1 MSQGHFDADTIAL
14 LNPLTVEIRMLTL
27 LPRRTRATLT
37 RWLASF
43 GFILFMLGHAGCAE
57 SLQDGVVDDARLAN
71 ADADRENWLTH
82 GRTYK
87 EQRHSPLTQIN
98 QETVGRLSLAWYA
111 DMGTMRGLE
120 ATPLI
125 VDGVLYV
132 TSSWS
137 ILQAYDAATGARVWT
152 YDPRVNR
159 GHARYLCCDVVN
171 RGPAFYR
178 GKVYI
183 GTIDGRLVS
192 VDAETGV
199 LVWEAQTTP
208 AGKAYSIT
216 GAPRIANGKIL
227 IGNGGAEFGV
237 RGYVS
242 AYDAETGELIWRTYT
257 VPGDPNDGHENEW
270 MVAAART
277 WSGNWWQAGGGGTA
291 WDAIVYD
298 PGLDLVYIGVGN
310 GSPWYARLRSPGGGD
325 NLYLSSI
332 LALRASDGQYVWHY
346 QTTPGDNWDYTA
358 TQPLMLGELK
368 IGGQERRVIMQAPK
382 NGFFYVIDRETGEF
396 LSGEAF
402 ATVTWATGIAS
413 DGRPIENPVARALEG
428 GVHVAPGPNG
438 SHNWHPMS
446 YNPETGLVYFPVYE
460 HSILHAV
467 DDHWAYDPRRI
478 NIGGDFLYNGIA
490 TGEEMPMRGRLVAW
504 DPVAQREI
512 WRVEHP
518 QPLSGG
524 TLSTAAGLVFQGRA
538 DGRFRAYR
546 ATDGEFLWEFQHETG
561 IAAAPVTYAVNGTQ
575 YIAVLSGWGGPEVL
589 LNTGLGEG
597 RIGPGRLLVFAL
609 DGRATLPE
617 PLPPLPPIAEPT
629 FDLNVTAAEVEKGK
643 RLFSDYCVGCHGIDA
658 VSGGITP
665 DLRRMTAQVHGQII
679 DIVLGGVRVPLGMP
693 RFDDSLDEDDV
704 RLIQGY
710 ILQRTR
716 ESAGRY

>member
-1 MSQGHFDADTIAL
+1 MLEL
-14 LNPLTVEIRMLTL
+14 LAC
-27 LPRRTRATLT
+27 RARAILT
-37 RWLASF
+37 RGFAPF
-43 GFILFMLGHAGCAE
+43 GFLFVVLGLAACGD
-57 SLQDGVVDDARLAN
+57 SLQDLVVDDARLVN
-71 ADADRENWLTH
+71 ADSDQENWLTN

-98 QETVGRLSLAWYA
+98 EGTVDRLGLAWYA
-111 DMGTMRGLE
+111 DMATMRGLE

-125 VDGVLYV
+125 VDGVIYV

-137 ILQAYDAATGARVWT
+137 ILHAFDAATGERKWT
-152 YDPRVNR
+152 YDPHVNR
-159 GHARYLCCDVVN
+159 GHARYVCCDVVN
-171 RGPAFYR
+171 RGPAFYK
-178 GKVYI
+178 GKVYV
-183 GTIDGRLVS
+183 GTIDGRLAS
-192 VDAETGV
+192 VGAETGE
-199 LVWEAQTTP
+199 LVWETQTTP
-208 AGKAYSIT
+208 EGQAYSIT
-216 GAPRIANGKIL
+216 GAPRIADGKVL

-242 AYDAETGELIWRTYT
+242 AYDAETGELVWRTYT
-257 VPGDPNDGHENEW
+257 VPGDPADGHENEW
-270 MVAAART
+270 MAAAAET

-310 GSPWYARLRSPGGGD
+310 GSPWYSRLRSPDGGD

-332 LALRASDGQYVWHY
+332 LAVRASDGEYVWHY

-358 TQPLMLGELK
+358 TQPLMLAELE
-368 IGGQERRVIMQAPK
+368 IGGRERRVIMQAPK

-396 LSGEAF
+396 LSAEAF
-402 ATVTWATGIAS
+402 ANVTWATGIS
-413 DGRPIENPVARALEG
+413 SEGRPIENPVARALKG

-446 YNPETGLVYFPVYE
+446 YNPETGLVYFSVYE
-460 HSILHAV
+460 HSMLHAV
-467 DDHWAYDPRRI
+467 DDDWEYDPRRN
-478 NIGGDFLYNGIA
+478 NIGGDFLYDGP
-490 TGEEMPMRGRLVAW
+490 TSGEEMRMAGRLVAW
-504 DPVAQREI
+504 DPVAQREV

-546 ATDGEFLWEFQHETG
+546 ATGGQVLWEFQHETG
-561 IAAAPVTYAVNGTQ
+561 IAAAPVTYAVDGTQ

-589 LNTGLGEG
+589 INGGLGEG
-597 RIGPGRLLVFAL
+597 SVGPGRLLVFSL
-609 DGRATLPE
+609 DGSATLPE

-629 FDLNVTAAEVEKGK
+629 FDLDVTAPEVEEGE
-643 RLFSDYCVGCHGIDA
+643 RLFSDYCVACHGIDA
-658 VSGGITP
+658 VSGGITL
-665 DLRRMTAQVHGQII
+665 DLRRMTVQVHEQII
-679 DIVLGGVRVPLGMP
+679 DIVLGGVRAPVGMP

-710 ILQRTR
+710 ILQRAR
-716 ESAGRY
+716 ESAGGY